1 MNGFSGIRDIDML
14 ILLNLKDAELSPV
27 SLTNSYLSS
36 ICSDEVFWS
45 KRIINRIKKSLE
57 DTLKLIKFIRISI
70 NFERIQDMKK
80 HFGFSTLQELNTFLN
95 DIPSNGLYYLYA
107 TFKSLT
113 GKIETVFKCDE
124 KLLPEYIDTRK
135 LKFYLIKEF
144 TKGIFQ
150 FRRDNSIILP
160 PLYIK
165 NDTPGFKNNPKNNL
179 ENYNFVLGERTYQ
192 ELKFLK
198 LRG

>member
-1 MNGFSGIRDIDML
+1 MDGFTGIRDIDML
-14 ILLNLKDAELSPV
+14 ILLNLKDCELSPV

-36 ICSDEVFWS
+36 ICNDEIFWS

-57 DTLKLIKFIRISI
+57 DTLKLRKVIGLPI

-107 TFKSLT
+107 RFESLNHNIE
-113 GKIETVFKCDE
+113 KIFKCDE
-124 KLLPEYIDTRK
+124 KLLPEYIDSRK
-135 LKFYLIKEF
+135 LKFYLIREF

-150 FRRDNSIILP
+150 FRKDNSIILP
-160 PLYIK
+160 PLCIK
-165 NDTPGFKNNPKNNL
+165 NDTPGYKNNPKMSL
-179 ENYNFVLGERTYQ
+179 ENYNFVLGGMMYQ
-192 ELKFLK
+192 ELK
-198 LRG
+198 